1 MRHGMRRPKR
11 DTALPRDGKSEPQVS
26 QPRRVETA
34 DWAVSGSDLRR
45 SGQWG
50 GSRDWE
56 ALRLG
61 ESNLFTGRALDIS
74 ENALFP

>member
-1 MRHGMRRPKR
+1 M
-11 DTALPRDGKSEPQVS
+11 
-26 QPRRVETA
+26 
-34 DWAVSGSDLRR
+34 
-45 SGQWG
+45 G
-50 GSRDWE
+50 GSRDLE